1 MNRKNLSREQLEE
14 LLNDPNCMGIV
25 HRIPWLRLTPEDNE
39 TVYKLVNDGDIESH
53 IRIQEILDQY
63 PCTDKEL
70 N

>member
-1 MNRKNLSREQLEE
+1 MNRKTLSREQLED

-25 HRIPWLRLTPEDNE
+25 HRIPWLRLTPEDKE
-39 TVYKLVNDGDIESH
+39 IVYKLVNDGGIGAN
-53 IRIQEILDQY
+53 IRLQEILDQY